1 MRSQTTD
8 TLTTHQI
15 SVAVGCALVLT
26 VGVGSVPLVNGASAY
41 IAGGLDTTLVAYSF
55 GPTVKSACGFLVSLI
70 AARLIGLLAPR
81 RCLLAGAFSSALAIV
96 CCALASDLVTWYT
109 GNALFGIAAAI
120 GSTAAATG
128 VLNECFG
135 RRTPVVLGII
145 MGVMGL
151 AVSLLMFA
159 ESQLLARFDYR
170 IVLGGYAIAALAIG
184 AFAVLALIG
193 RPSATNHVASE
204 GDAPAEVRNQSDD
217 GLTLQEAL
225 RTPTFYLFCLAMVCA
240 AFPTNSFSAYAHMFL
255 VDGGMEPA
263 TATSV
268 LGVFV
273 FAGAIANL
281 VSGTVVK
288 KLGATRTAAVMF
300 GGFALGIACL
310 VAGAATEQH
319 ALLPVGVVLCAAIGP
334 SAILPGLL
342 IPQLFGRRDYASIS
356 AVGMGMFYL
365 GAACS
370 FFISAFAIENLG
382 FGAGFCLLAAI
393 GLLGLGLFAAA
404 SRLARWPESR
414 LRAK

>member
-1 MRSQTTD
+1 MRSQTTG
-8 TLTTHQI
+8 TLTARQV

-26 VGVGSVPLVNGASAY
+26 VGVGSVPFINGASAY

-70 AARLIGLLAPR
+70 AARLIGLLGPR
-81 RCLLAGAFSSALAIV
+81 RCLLAGVFLSALAIV
-96 CCALASDLVTWYT
+96 CCALASDLATWYA
-109 GNALFGIAAAI
+109 GNALFGIMAAI

-128 VLNECFG
+128 VLNEHFG
-135 RRTPVVLGII
+135 RRTPVMLGII

-151 AVSLLMFA
+151 AVSLLMLA
-159 ESQLLARFDYR
+159 ESWLLARFDYR
-170 IVLGGYAIAALAIG
+170 IVLDGYAIAVLAIG

-193 RPSATNHVASE
+193 RPPATDCTASE
-204 GDAPAEVRNQSDD
+204 GGASAATCNQGDD

-225 RTPTFYLFCLAMVCA
+225 RTPAFYLFCLAMVCA

-255 VDGGMEPA
+255 VAGGTEPA
-263 TATSV
+263 AATSV

-288 KLGATRTAAVMF
+288 KLGTTRTAAVMF

-310 VAGAATEQH
+310 VAGAVTGQH
-319 ALLPVGVVLCAAIGP
+319 VLLPAGVVLCAAIGP
-334 SAILPGLL
+334 SGILPGLL

-370 FFISAFAIENLG
+370 FFISALAIEGLG
-382 FGAGFCLLAAI
+382 FNAGFCLLAAI
-393 GLLGLGLFAAA
+393 VLLGLALFAAA
-404 SRLARWPESR
+404 SRLARRPRASR
-414 LRAK
+414 P

>member
-1 MRSQTTD
+1 MRSQTTG
-8 TLTTHQI
+8 TLTARQV

-26 VGVGSVPLVNGASAY
+26 VGVGSVPFINGASAY

-70 AARLIGLLAPR
+70 AARLIGLLGPR
-81 RCLLAGAFSSALAIV
+81 RCLLAGVFLSALAIV
-96 CCALASDLVTWYT
+96 CCALASDLATWYA
-109 GNALFGIAAAI
+109 GNALFGVMAAI

-128 VLNECFG
+128 VLNEHFG

-151 AVSLLMFA
+151 AVSLLMLA
-159 ESQLLARFDYR
+159 ESWLLARFDYR
-170 IVLGGYAIAALAIG
+170 IVLGGYAIAVLAIG

-193 RPSATNHVASE
+193 RPPATDCTASE
-204 GDAPAEVRNQSDD
+204 GDASAAACNQDDD

-225 RTPTFYLFCLAMVCA
+225 RTPAFYLFCLAMVCA

-255 VDGGMEPA
+255 VAGGTEPA
-263 TATSV
+263 AATSV

-273 FAGAIANL
+273 FAGAVANL

-288 KLGATRTAAVMF
+288 KLGTTRTAAVMF

-310 VAGAATEQH
+310 VAGAVTGQH
-319 ALLPVGVVLCAAIGP
+319 ALLPAGVVLCAAIGP
-334 SAILPGLL
+334 SGILPGLL

-370 FFISAFAIENLG
+370 FFISALAIESLG
-382 FGAGFCLLAAI
+382 FNAGFCLLAAI
-393 GLLGLGLFAAA
+393 GLLGLALFAAA
-404 SRLARWPESR
+404 SRLARRPRASR
-414 LRAK
+414 S

>member
-1 MRSQTTD
+1 MRSQTTG
-8 TLTTHQI
+8 TLTARQV

-26 VGVGSVPLVNGASAY
+26 VGAGSVPFINGASAY

-55 GPTVKSACGFLVSLI
+55 GPTVKSTCGFLVSLI
-70 AARLIGLLAPR
+70 VARLIGLLGPR
-81 RCLLAGAFSSALAIV
+81 RCLLAGVFLSALAIV
-96 CCALASDLVTWYT
+96 CCALASDLATWYA
-109 GNALFGIAAAI
+109 GNALSGVMAAI

-128 VLNECFG
+128 VLNEHFG
-135 RRTPVVLGII
+135 KRTPVVLGII

-151 AVSLLMFA
+151 AVSLLMLA
-159 ESQLLARFDYR
+159 ESRLLACFDYR
-170 IVLGGYAIAALAIG
+170 IVLGGYAIAVLAIG

-193 RPSATNHVASE
+193 RPPATDCTASE
-204 GDAPAEVRNQSDD
+204 GNVPAEVRNQSDD

-225 RTPTFYLFCLAMVCA
+225 RTPAFYLFCLAMVCA

-255 VDGGMEPA
+255 VACGTEPA
-263 TATSV
+263 AATSI
-268 LGVFV
+268 LGIFV

-288 KLGATRTAAVMF
+288 KLGTTRTAAVMF

-310 VAGAATEQH
+310 VAGAVTGQH
-319 ALLPVGVVLCAAIGP
+319 VLLPAGVVLCAAIGP
-334 SAILPGLL
+334 SGILPGLL

-370 FFISAFAIENLG
+370 FFISALAIESLG
-382 FGAGFCLLAAI
+382 FNAGFCLLAAI
-393 GLLGLGLFAAA
+393 GLLGLALFAAA
-404 SRLARWPESR
+404 SRLARRP
-414 LRAK
+414 RASQP

>member
-1 MRSQTTD
+1 MRSQTTG
-8 TLTTHQI
+8 TLTARQV

-26 VGVGSVPLVNGASAY
+26 VGVGSVPFINGASAY

-70 AARLIGLLAPR
+70 AARLIGLLGPR
-81 RCLLAGAFSSALAIV
+81 RCLLAGVFLSALAIV
-96 CCALASDLVTWYT
+96 CCALASDLATWYA
-109 GNALFGIAAAI
+109 GNALFGIMAAI

-128 VLNECFG
+128 VLNEHFG

-151 AVSLLMFA
+151 AVSLLMLA
-159 ESQLLARFDYR
+159 ESWLLARFDYR
-170 IVLGGYAIAALAIG
+170 IVLDGYAIAVLAIG

-193 RPSATNHVASE
+193 RPTATDCTASE
-204 GDAPAEVRNQSDD
+204 GGASAATCNQDDD

-225 RTPTFYLFCLAMVCA
+225 RTPAFYLFCLAMVCA

-255 VDGGMEPA
+255 VAGGTEPA
-263 TATSV
+263 AATSV

-281 VSGTVVK
+281 ASGTVVK
-288 KLGATRTAAVMF
+288 KLGTTRTAAVMF

-310 VAGAATEQH
+310 VAGAVTGQH
-319 ALLPVGVVLCAAIGP
+319 VLLPAGVVLCAAIGP
-334 SAILPGLL
+334 SGILPGLL

-370 FFISAFAIENLG
+370 FFISALAIEGLG
-382 FGAGFCLLAAI
+382 FNAGFCLLAAI
-393 GLLGLGLFAAA
+393 GLLGLALFAAA
-404 SRLARWPESR
+404 SRLARRPRASR
-414 LRAK
+414 P

>member
-1 MRSQTTD
+1 MRSQTTG
-8 TLTTHQI
+8 TLTARQV

-26 VGVGSVPLVNGASAY
+26 VGVGSVPFINGASAY

-70 AARLIGLLAPR
+70 AARLIGLLGPR
-81 RCLLAGAFSSALAIV
+81 RCLLAGVFLSALAIV
-96 CCALASDLVTWYT
+96 CCALASDLATWYA
-109 GNALFGIAAAI
+109 GNALFGIMAAI

-128 VLNECFG
+128 VLNEHFG
-135 RRTPVVLGII
+135 RRTPVMLGII

-151 AVSLLMFA
+151 AVSLLMLA
-159 ESQLLARFDYR
+159 ESWLLARFDYR
-170 IVLGGYAIAALAIG
+170 IVLDGYAIAVLAIG

-193 RPSATNHVASE
+193 RPPATDCTASE
-204 GDAPAEVRNQSDD
+204 GGASAATCNQGDD

-225 RTPTFYLFCLAMVCA
+225 RTPAFYLFCLAMVCA

-255 VDGGMEPA
+255 VAGGTEPA
-263 TATSV
+263 AATSV

-288 KLGATRTAAVMF
+288 KLGTTRTAAVMF

-310 VAGAATEQH
+310 VAGAVTGQH
-319 ALLPVGVVLCAAIGP
+319 VLLPAGVVLCAAIGP
-334 SAILPGLL
+334 SGILPGLL

-370 FFISAFAIENLG
+370 FFISALAIEGLG
-382 FGAGFCLLAAI
+382 FNAGFCLLAAI
-393 GLLGLGLFAAA
+393 GLLGLALFAAA
-404 SRLARWPESR
+404 SRLARRPRASR
-414 LRAK
+414 P